1 MLDVGFKYFLGS
13 RDLNS
18 IEGPMPSK
26 LMLESSVVF
35 VPLFL
40 GTLKKALCPRGE

>member
-1 MLDVGFKYFLGS
+1 MATEVL
-13 RDLNS
+13 
-18 IEGPMPSK
+18 IPSE

-40 GTLKKALCPRGE
+40 GTLKNAPCPRGE